1 MFILTTIPGY
11 SLERN
16 CFIINMRTCVWMGV
30 RMFVSNI
37 SFRLFEC
44 CVTSVKK
51 SLKGMATFCWSN
63 NVIYTTPSA
72 DWRLVDLERQCLEY
86 VTIHLLTTL
95 NSTSKQQHPKVWHMK
110 SKKKK
115 QWKMFLIWNASKPQ
129 PRIGR
134 TYDFESNTQVKRG
147 RPNESIYHLI
157 TNMIQFLQPKPRSP
171 IFVS

>member
-86 VTIHLLTTL
+86 VTIPLLTTL

-115 QWKMFLIWNASKPQ
+115 RVFNLK
-129 PRIGR
+129 RIKTATANR
-134 TYDFESNTQVKRG
+134 SNERFWVKHARQA
-147 RPNESIYHLI
+147 RVTEWIHIPFNH
-157 TNMIQFLQPKPRSP
+157 
-171 IFVS
+171 